1 MPALRPP
8 RLSSLTLPL
17 LVFVAISTPACV
29 DASATRPVLAQQRE
43 TIERLSRLS
52 AQDHAA
58 IRSLTDALIG
68 AQRERL
74 LASIEL
80 DLVAD
85 ALDAQGNPPVGAPA
99 WLVDYAEAWRT
110 GADSD
115 TRRAALRSRD
125 DVAEFDRAARAL
137 RDSLESRS
145 IVATAMFADLLA
157 DNAALSDAAGATVD
171 LSLASREAALEL
183 WRTTVLERIDDPEQ
197 RAAASRLLD
206 NLLNPS
212 N

>member
-1 MPALRPP
+1 V
-8 RLSSLTLPL
+8 LPL
-17 LVFVAISTPACV
+17 LAFVALTTPACV

-43 TIERLSRLS
+43 TIERLDRLS

-58 IRSLTDALIG
+58 LRALTDALLD

-80 DLVAD
+80 DIVAYSLDAHGNAPSGAPQWLMDYADSWRAGDDAD
-85 ALDAQGNPPVGAPA
+85 A
-99 WLVDYAEAWRT
+99 
-110 GADSD
+110 
-115 TRRAALRSRD
+115 RRAPLQARE
-125 DVAEFDRAARAL
+125 DVAEFDRGARAL
-137 RDSLESRS
+137 RDSLESRA
-145 IVATAMFADLLA
+145 IVVGALFANVLA
-157 DNAALSDAAGATVD
+157 DNAALSEAAGATVD

-183 WRTTVLERIDDPEQ
+183 WREAVVERIDDPDR

>member
-1 MPALRPP
+1 MPPLRLP
-8 RLSSLTLPL
+8 RFPSLVLPIL
-17 LVFVAISTPACV
+17 AFVAMTTPGCV

-99 WLVDYAEAWRT
+99 WLVDYAQAWRT

-206 NLLNPS
+206 NLLNAS